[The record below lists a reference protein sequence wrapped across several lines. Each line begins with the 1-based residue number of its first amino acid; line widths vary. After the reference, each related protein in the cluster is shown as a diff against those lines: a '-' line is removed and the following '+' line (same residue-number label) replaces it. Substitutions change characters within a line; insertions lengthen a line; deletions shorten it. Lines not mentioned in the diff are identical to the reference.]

1 MKWMD
6 MDCKKVQRRFDD
18 LAEGRLSEA
27 VSRQLRRH
35 LEECTDC
42 RVQQQRTAR
51 LQQLLAI
58 KRSERPAPEY
68 FNDFLGEFHQ
78 RLQAEA
84 ATQPAWWQRWA
95 TSVSAE
101 PTRTWRYAFAGALTV
116 FVAFGAI
123 TSRVILSAS
132 HPAGGDASQMASV
145 SSEPL
150 FASAPLPA
158 SHSMPTMAVASVSPR
173 PAEPS
178 LAGGQVI
185 IPAVA
190 HDDVDEAGAPRYV
203 LEKITDTPARYE
215 VASIHF

>member
-1 MKWMD
+1 
-6 MDCKKVQRRFDD
+6 MDCKKVQRMFDD
-18 LAEGRLSEA
+18 LAEGRLPEA
-27 VSRQLRRH
+27 VSRRFRRH

-58 KRSERPAPEY
+58 KRHERPAPEY

-84 ATQPAWWQRWA
+84 ATRPPWWQRLA
-95 TSVSAE
+95 ASMTAE
-101 PTRTWRYAFAGALTV
+101 PARTWRYAFAGALTV

-123 TSRVILSAS
+123 TSRVILSAGRS
-132 HPAGGDASQMASV
+132 AGGDAPQVAAGV
-145 SSEPL
+145 SEPL
-150 FASAPLPA
+150 FAAAPLPA
-158 SHSMPTMAVASVSPR
+158 SHSMPAMAVASALPR
-173 PAEPS
+173 SAEPS
-178 LAGGQVI
+178 SAGSPVI

-190 HDDVDEAGAPRYV
+190 HDDTDEAGAPRYV
-203 LEKITDTPARYE
+203 LERITDTPARYE

>member
-1 MKWMD
+1 
-6 MDCKKVQRRFDD
+6 
-18 LAEGRLSEA
+18 LAA
-27 VSRQLRRH
+27 
-35 LEECTDC
+35 
-42 RVQQQRTAR
+42 
-51 LQQLLAI
+51 
-58 KRSERPAPEY
+58 
-68 FNDFLGEFHQ
+68 
-78 RLQAEA
+78 
-84 ATQPAWWQRWA
+84 
-95 TSVSAE
+95 SVSAE

-123 TSRVILSAS
+123 TSRVIVSAS
-132 HPAGGDASQMASV
+132 QPAGGDAPQTASV

-158 SHSMPTMAVASVSPR
+158 SHSMPTMAVASISPR